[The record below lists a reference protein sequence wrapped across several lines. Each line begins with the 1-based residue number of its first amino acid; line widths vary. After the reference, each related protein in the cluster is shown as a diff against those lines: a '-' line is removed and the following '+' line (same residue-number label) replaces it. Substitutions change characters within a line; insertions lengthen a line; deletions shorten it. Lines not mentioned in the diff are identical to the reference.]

1 MAVEIPDAVAPSL
14 EPTIP
19 PPPPAP
25 PAAPMPPARRGSTR
39 RLLWYAASFVAIVVT
54 LGAFGLLAV
63 DDQSWQRQANDL
75 RQQNDSLHEQL
86 LTAQTTAKD
95 EQGQIADLKA
105 KLQHPFL
112 EIWNVDEKIQGNDY
126 YLAGGVPDTF
136 TYHLNAT
143 ANGPMNV
150 SIVTFEQ
157 FVAGIEC
164 VDQGRG
170 NANYCLHHSG
180 TVKSFLNVRSVS
192 YDFHLAEGCAG
203 YMVVF
208 TAPGTVTVHPDVG
221 VTYNPAPTFTGE
233 C

>member
-1 MAVEIPDAVAPSL
+1 MAVETPDAVAPSF
-14 EPTIP
+14 EPSVP
-19 PPPPAP
+19 PPPPP
-25 PAAPMPPARRGSTR
+25 PPFVPVAAPRQSNTR
-39 RLLWYAASFVAIVVT
+39 RLLWYAAVLLAIVVT
-54 LGAFGLLAV
+54 LGAFGLLVA
-63 DDQSWQRQANDL
+63 DDQGWQRQANDL
-75 RQQNDSLHEQL
+75 RRQNDSMHEQL
-86 LTAQTTAKD
+86 LTAQTTARD
-95 EQGQIADLKA
+95 QQDQISNLQA
-105 KLQHPFL
+105 KLQHPQL
-112 EIWNVDEKIQGNDY
+112 ELWNVAEKIDDSDH
-126 YLAGGVPDTF
+126 YLAGGIPDTF

-143 ANGPMNV
+143 ADGPMNV

-157 FVAGIEC
+157 FVSGIEC

-170 NANYCLHHSG
+170 STNYCLHHSG

-208 TAPGTVTVHPDVG
+208 TAPGAVTVHPDVS

>member
-1 MAVEIPDAVAPSL
+1 MAVDTPSVAEPSPKL
-14 EPTIP
+14 TPPTTIP
-19 PPPPAP
+19 PPPPPPP
-25 PAAPMPPARRGSTR
+25 PAPRRKRNLVWT
-39 RLLWYAASFVAIVVT
+39 AAMLVAVVVT
-54 LGAFGLLAV
+54 LGAFGLLFV
-63 DDQSWQRQANDL
+63 DDQNWQHQANQL
-75 RQQNDSLHEQL
+75 SQQNDSLHQQL
-86 LTAQTTAKD
+86 LTAQTTDTDQQNQIKD
-95 EQGQIADLKA
+95 LQAQ
-105 KLQHPFL
+105 LQHPKL
-112 EIWNVDEKIQGNDY
+112 ELWNVDEKIDDADH

-143 ANGPMNV
+143 ATGPMNV

-170 NANYCLHHSG
+170 NTNYCLHHSG
-180 TVKSFLNVRSVS
+180 TVKSFLGVRSVS
-192 YDFHLAEGCAG
+192 FDFHLAEGCAG

-208 TAPGTVTVHPDVG
+208 TAPGPVTVHPDVS

>member
-1 MAVEIPDAVAPSL
+1 MAVETPDAVAPSL

-19 PPPPAP
+19 PPPPPPFP
-25 PAAPMPPARRGSTR
+25 PAPPPARRSSIR
-39 RLLWYAASFVAIVVT
+39 RLVWYAASLIAIVVT
-54 LGAFGLLAV
+54 LGSFGLLAV

-75 RQQNDSLHEQL
+75 RKQNDAMHEQL
-86 LTAQTTAKD
+86 LTAQTNAKD
-95 EQGQIADLKA
+95 QQGQIADLQA
-105 KLQHPFL
+105 KLQHPLL

-136 TYHLNAT
+136 TYHLHAT
-143 ANGPMNV
+143 ATGPMNV
-150 SIVTFEQ
+150 SVVTFEQ

-170 NANYCLHHSG
+170 NTNYCLHHSG

-208 TAPGTVTVHPDVG
+208 TAPATVTVHPDVS